1 MKEMNIEQA
10 RFNMIEQQIRTWDVL
25 DQNVLDLL
33 ARMPREDFVPL
44 PYRNLAFAD
53 VAIPLSH
60 GQAMMHPKLEAR
72 IIQSLNIR
80 PTDVILEIGT
90 GSGYLTALLASL
102 GKHVYSVDIF
112 DEFTASTQRKLVAH
126 DLANVT
132 LESGNAALGWDR
144 HAPYDV
150 IVLTGSLPIFSEK
163 FQQQLTIG
171 GRLFM
176 VTGAAP
182 AMEARLIT
190 RHGESR
196 WVCESLFETS
206 LPPLINA
213 PRPPSFVL

>member
-1 MKEMNIEQA
+1 MNIEQA

-25 DQNVLDLL
+25 DQSVLDLL

-53 VAIPLSH
+53 ISIPLSH
-60 GQAMMHPKLEAR
+60 GQVMMQPKLEAR
-72 IIQSLNIR
+72 IVQALNIT

-102 GKHVYSVDIF
+102 GKQVYSVDIF
-112 DEFTASTQRKLVAH
+112 EEFTASAQRKLAAH
-126 DLANVT
+126 NIMNAT
-132 LESGNAALGWDR
+132 LETGDAALGWDR
-144 HAPYDV
+144 HGPYDV
-150 IVLTGSLPIFSEK
+150 IVITGSLPVFADK
-163 FQQQLTIG
+163 FQQQLNLG

-176 VTGAAP
+176 VTGMAP
-182 AMEARLIT
+182 AMDARLIT
-190 RHGESR
+190 RRGEVR

-206 LPPLINA
+206 LPPLLNA

>member
-1 MKEMNIEQA
+1 MNIEQA

-25 DQNVLDLL
+25 DQSVLDLL

-53 VAIPLSH
+53 VSIPLSH
-60 GQAMMHPKLEAR
+60 GQVMMQPKLEAR
-72 IIQSLNIR
+72 IIQTLNIR
-80 PTDVILEIGT
+80 PTDTILEIGT
-90 GSGYLTALLASL
+90 GSSYLTALLASL

-112 DEFTASTQRKLVAH
+112 DEFSASAQRKLAAH
-126 DLANVT
+126 GIKNVT
-132 LESGNAALGWDR
+132 LETGDAALDWDT
-144 HAPYDV
+144 HGPYDV
-150 IVLTGSLPIFSEK
+150 IAITGSLPIFSDK
-163 FQQQLTIG
+163 FQQDLNIG

-190 RHGESR
+190 RHSEAR

-206 LPPLINA
+206 LPALLNA